1 MKVNPLI
8 SKVIA
13 EISKESVRLA
23 NNPTAHYKYIRRI
36 LRVYDKT
43 LNEEDRIFVMNQLL
57 EMLHYKNAT
66 LDPDN
71 MFTAANIRFR
81 SWSYLTFLIV
91 VIMITAAI
99 LFKTN
104 SSLNLIVDYLDTIR
118 NAISLVKGN

>member
-8 SKVIA
+8 SKVIS
-13 EISKESVRLA
+13 EISAESVRLA
-23 NNPTAHYKYIRRI
+23 NNPTAHYKYVRRI
-36 LRVYDKT
+36 LHVYDKT

-91 VIMITAAI
+91 VVMIIAAI
-99 LFKTN
+99 LLKTN
-104 SSLNLIVDYLDTIR
+104 SGLNFIVDYLDTIR
-118 NAISLVKGN
+118 NAISLGKGN

>member
-91 VIMITAAI
+91 IVMITTAI

-104 SSLNLIVDYLDTIR
+104 SGLNLIVDYLDTIR
-118 NAISLVKGN
+118 NAISLGKGN

>member
-36 LRVYDKT
+36 LRVYDET

-57 EMLHYKNAT
+57 EMLYYKNAT

-71 MFTAANIRFR
+71 MFIAANIRFR

-99 LFKTN
+99 LFKTD

-118 NAISLVKGN
+118 NAISLGKGN

>member
-23 NNPTAHYKYIRRI
+23 NNPTAHYKYVRRI

-43 LNEEDRIFVMNQLL
+43 LNEEDRIFVINQLL

-81 SWSYLTFLIV
+81 SWSYLTFLIIV
-91 VIMITAAI
+91 AMIIAAI

-118 NAISLVKGN
+118 NAISLGKGN

>member
-23 NNPTAHYKYIRRI
+23 NNPTAHYKYVRRI

-57 EMLHYKNAT
+57 EMIHYKNAT

-91 VIMITAAI
+91 VIMIIAAI

-118 NAISLVKGN
+118 NAISLGKGN

>member
-23 NNPTAHYKYIRRI
+23 NNPTAHYKYVRRI

-104 SSLNLIVDYLDTIR
+104 SGLNLIVDYLDTIR
-118 NAISLVKGN
+118 NAISLGKGN

>member
-71 MFTAANIRFR
+71 MFIAANIRFR

-118 NAISLVKGN
+118 NAISLGKGN

>member
-8 SKVIA
+8 SKVIS
-13 EISKESVRLA
+13 EISTESVRLA
-23 NNPTAHYKYIRRI
+23 NNPTAHYKYVRRI

-91 VIMITAAI
+91 VVMIIAAI
-99 LFKTN
+99 LLKTN
-104 SSLNLIVDYLDTIR
+104 SGLNLIVDYLDTIR
-118 NAISLVKGN
+118 NAISLGKGN

>member
-91 VIMITAAI
+91 VVMITAAI

-118 NAISLVKGN
+118 NAISLGKGN

>member
-91 VIMITAAI
+91 VVMIIAAI
-99 LFKTN
+99 LLKTN
-104 SSLNLIVDYLDTIR
+104 SGLNLIVDYLDTIR
-118 NAISLVKGN
+118 NAISLGKGN

>member
-118 NAISLVKGN
+118 NAISLGKGN

>member
-13 EISKESVRLA
+13 EISKESFRLA

-57 EMLHYKNAT
+57 EMLYYKNAT

-71 MFTAANIRFR
+71 MFIAANIRFR

-104 SSLNLIVDYLDTIR
+104 SNLNLIVDYLDTIR
-118 NAISLVKGN
+118 NAISLGKGN